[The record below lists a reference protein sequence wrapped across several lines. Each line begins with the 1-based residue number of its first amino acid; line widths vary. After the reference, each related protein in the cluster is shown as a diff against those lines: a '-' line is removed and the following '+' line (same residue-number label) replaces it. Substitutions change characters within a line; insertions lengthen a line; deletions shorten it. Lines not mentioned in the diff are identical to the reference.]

1 MKLGNPRMG
10 LKEQNGTNQNTTKQ
24 QRQQASRQSQQPTPK
39 PYNRNTSAPHTMAAT
54 RKRKSTRTP
63 AKSKKAKSEE
73 VAESPVVEAET
84 PEEKKEPSPP
94 AAEEDADANEN
105 NKADP
110 PKENGGKETT
120 VIAPADTKDTHEA
133 AEALLAV
140 SGGDA
145 AAETEKNGEGE
156 LHYLML
162 VRGGG
167 SINITLMYLLF
178 CMMLLSHGFDF
189 LCTLLVPTVM
199 MVSWEICRLLSLCF
213 VASVPVVAAAAAC

>member
-1 MKLGNPRMG
+1 
-10 LKEQNGTNQNTTKQ
+10 
-24 QRQQASRQSQQPTPK
+24 
-39 PYNRNTSAPHTMAAT
+39 MAAT

-110 PKENGGKETT
+110 PNENGGKETT

-156 LHYLML
+156 LH
-162 VRGGG
+162 
-167 SINITLMYLLF
+167 LL
-178 CMMLLSHGFDF
+178 D
-189 LCTLLVPTVM
+189 
-199 MVSWEICRLLSLCF
+199 
-213 VASVPVVAAAAAC
+213 AC

>member
-1 MKLGNPRMG
+1 MANSQHP
-10 LKEQNGTNQNTTKQ
+10 QTI
-24 QRQQASRQSQQPTPK
+24 QR
-39 PYNRNTSAPHTMAAT
+39 RNTSAPHTMAAT

-110 PKENGGKETT
+110 PNENGGKETT

-156 LHYLML
+156 LH
-162 VRGGG
+162 
-167 SINITLMYLLF
+167 LL
-178 CMMLLSHGFDF
+178 D
-189 LCTLLVPTVM
+189 
-199 MVSWEICRLLSLCF
+199 
-213 VASVPVVAAAAAC
+213 AC